1 MDYDN
6 LRTSELDRELDAEL
20 DSDES
25 TLLFDDDSDDDP
37 TFDPNQASTS
47 RVFSNQGRPSPV
59 FDSDSDSDYYVVPR
73 QPKRPK
79 LQPRSMPV
87 PLPTPRQ
94 RAVFSDESDDDA
106 GPEPVINSSDENDN
120 SGQNPEIWEKVS
132 ENDGNATPFVH
143 NFCILNSLVQGI
155 EILIPAPQN
164 QSNTLSYFLLPPYGT
179 QSIRARGNNISPHSR
194 LKSWSPVTLSEI
206 KSFIAVILNM
216 GLVRK
221 PTIKSYWSKAGCQI
235 TPWFGKM
242 FPRSRFESIV
252 DNSKL
257 PKRTDPS
264 CDGAQKFQP
273 LH

>member
-25 TLLFDDDSDDDP
+25 TNLFDDDSDDDP

-47 RVFSNQGRPSPV
+47 RVFSTQGRPSPV
-59 FDSDSDSDYYVVPR
+59 FDSDSDSDYYDVPP

-79 LQPRSMPV
+79 QQPRSMQV

-94 RAVFSDESDDDA
+94 RAVFSDESDDDV

-120 SGQNPEIWEKVS
+120 SGQNPDIWEKVS

-143 NFCILNSLVQGI
+143 NFSYLEQPGPRHCNFDPSTTKPIKYFELFFTTSL
-155 EILIPAPQN
+155 
-164 QSNTLSYFLLPPYGT
+164 LSMFVTETNRYAT

-194 LKSWSPVTLSEI
+194 LKSWSPVTLTEI
-206 KSFIAVILNM
+206 KSL
-216 GLVRK
+216 LLL
-221 PTIKSYWSKAGCQI
+221 Y
-235 TPWFGKM
+235 
-242 FPRSRFESIV
+242 
-252 DNSKL
+252 
-257 PKRTDPS
+257 
-264 CDGAQKFQP
+264 
-273 LH
+273 